1 MKAFQAVIPRKK
13 TLKTRLFNTPLG
25 CLPCD
30 LSAVVGPAVEGLPV
44 VALLLGVPAG
54 PLQRQGHQRL
64 RRRARAGACDAAVAS
79 WGRLGAVV
87 CVFSRAGVFEVALVL
102 RGGRV
107 VATHLPSPGAL
118 QP

>member
-1 MKAFQAVIPRKK
+1 MD
-13 TLKTRLFNTPLG
+13 G
-25 CLPCD
+25 
-30 LSAVVGPAVEGLPV
+30 LSV

-54 PLQRQGHQRL
+54 PLRPQGHQRL
-64 RRRARAGACDAAVAS
+64 GRRARAGARDAAVAS

-87 CVFSRAGVFEVALVL
+87 CVFSRAGVFVVALVL
-102 RGGRV
+102 GGGRV